1 MIALVGRLARAGW
14 SLFWVL
20 VVVVGA
26 PWALIGF
33 FGNPLPRAVPDA
45 QDLADWVN
53 NPLAGDRSLKALAI
67 LLWAAWAV
75 FVVVL
80 AMETYAAISGA
91 RLPRIRLATPLH
103 GVAAGMVGATATA
116 LTSAAAAHAAPPP
129 PQPVAAVATIP
140 DPAPSLD
147 SPARPM
153 AAPAAAAPTYTVV
166 AGDRLSAI
174 ADRFLG
180 NPDAYPRIAALN
192 PQWQARDPRFP
203 DHIEPGWEL
212 LLPPDASD
220 RGPRTHAHGHLSASE
235 PTSPTDHSD
244 RADPQLPPRPTQ
256 PTAPTT
262 GTPPAGAGTTTDSAN
277 AEEPGPDGYSGSHGT
292 LAGAGLLTA
301 LLVRAVTAARRRA
314 QPFYAPGVAQPTPRG
329 GRTERR
335 LLAAQ
340 RPTDVDRL
348 DHALRD
354 LAAILADR
362 TVRPDVFGVRVNGG
376 DVHLLLTDPAA
387 AVPAPWLDEGQ
398 QWVLPAYHEL
408 TAAEPSA
415 VPPLP
420 ALATVGS
427 RSGRH
432 LMLDLE
438 RLGTLSIGG
447 NPERAHELLTYIACE
462 LALSVWS
469 QHVLVELAGFD
480 SDDAALI
487 AELGP
492 DRVTVRRDPADAVAQ
507 LRTLLAVDT
516 ATGPEPLDTFGVRLR
531 GEPADPRVLLI
542 ARPDEGVRAEL
553 AALDRDLAAAGRR
566 CGIAAVATLRTP
578 PVGRSAVILTDDGAV
593 QVELPWLRSA
603 TDAAALPAAE
613 LEPLAEI
620 MRFARTTTPP
630 APQAQWSP
638 TVDRVTAVPR
648 LFDPTF
654 TPEPEPA
661 APEPADD
668 LASPSTS
675 DDGSVEVDARDPDLD
690 GDLAAWHDPTSHRP
704 KVAILGRVHI
714 DTPSDRTTDP
724 TEVQR
729 HRRHRRL
736 ADELAVF
743 LLSRPDTCARR
754 EQIEDALWSGEPV
767 NAVTSRGVVTG
778 LRARLGTQADGSPW
792 LSDTGGR
799 PGTPY
804 QLHPAVLFD
813 WHLFTR
819 LRERAAR
826 RAGTADAATDL
837 HAALQLV
844 RGVPFDDAKDS
855 TGHRQTYTW
864 LPESPIGAGRIVP
877 AISDVAHRLAQHHL
891 THADTAA
898 VRWAVNQ
905 GWLAD
910 PYRGTDELWLDL
922 MRAEKT
928 DQHSAALHNLLDEL
942 LKTRDVDVPEEL
954 PHPTYQALREL
965 LPDRT

>member
-1 MIALVGRLARAGW
+1 
-14 SLFWVL
+14 
-20 VVVVGA
+20 
-26 PWALIGF
+26 
-33 FGNPLPRAVPDA
+33 VPDA
-45 QDLADWVN
+45 ERLADWVN
-53 NPLAGDRSLKALAI
+53 DPLAGDRSLKALAI
-67 LLWAAWAV
+67 LLWLVWAV
-75 FVVVL
+75 FVTVL
-80 AMETYAAISGA
+80 AMETYAALSGA

-116 LTSAAAAHAAPPP
+116 LSGPAAHAAPPP
-129 PQPVAAVATIP
+129 QPVDAVATIT
-140 DPAPSLD
+140 DPAAAID
-147 SPARPM
+147 TPARAM
-153 AAPAAAAPTYTVV
+153 AAPAVAAPTYIVV

-180 NPDAYPRIAALN
+180 DPAAYPRIAHLN
-192 PQWQARDPRFP
+192 PQYQARDARFP
-203 DHIEPGWEL
+203 DHIEPGWRL
-212 LLPPDASD
+212 TLPPEAHD
-220 RGPRTHAHGHLSASE
+220 RGPRPHARGPAHL
-235 PTSPTDHSD
+235 PTAPATSMPSQPVPGTAGPG
-244 RADPQLPPRPTQ
+244 RPPRPAE
-256 PTAPTT
+256 P
-262 GTPPAGAGTTTDSAN
+262 TPPPPAATPDSPAGGGDADGS
-277 AEEPGPDGYSGSHGT
+277 EPDGQVRGSHGT
-292 LAGAGLLTA
+292 LAGAGLVTT

-314 QPFYAPGVAQPTPRG
+314 QPYYQPGVAQPTPRG

-354 LAAILADR
+354 LAAILTDR
-362 TVRPDVFGVRVNGG
+362 TLYPDVFGVRVNAG
-376 DVHLLLTDPAA
+376 DVHLLLTDPAPP
-387 AVPAPWLDEGQ
+387 VPAPWLDEGA
-398 QWVLPAYHEL
+398 QWVLPALHEL
-408 TAAEPSA
+408 TTTEPVS

-469 QHVLVELAGFD
+469 QHVRVELAGYG
-480 SDDAALI
+480 DDADLI
-487 AELGP
+487 AELNP
-492 DRVTVRRDPADAVAQ
+492 DRVTIRRNPADAIAE

-516 ATGPEPLDTFGVRLR
+516 ATSPEPLDTFGVRLR

-542 ARPDEGVRAEL
+542 ARPDEHARTEL

-578 PVGRSAVILTDDGAV
+578 PVGRAAVILTDDGAV
-593 QVELPWLRSA
+593 QVDLPWLRLS

-620 MRFARTTTPP
+620 MRFARITTPP
-630 APQAQWSP
+630 APRAHWSSV
-638 TVDRVTAVPR
+638 VDPVTAVPR

-654 TPEPEPA
+654 TPEPELEPA
-661 APEPADD
+661 PPRPADD
-668 LASPSTS
+668 FAALSTS
-675 DDGSVEVDARDPDLD
+675 DDATVEVDPRDPDLD
-690 GDLAAWHDPTSHRP
+690 SDMAAWRDPASHRP
-704 KVAILGRVHI
+704 KVAILGRVHV
-714 DTPSDRTTDP
+714 DSPLDRHGEATD
-724 TEVQR
+724 VFR

-743 LLSRPDTCARR
+743 LLSRPDASARR

-767 NAVTSRGVVTG
+767 NPTTSRGVVTG
-778 LRARLGTQADGSPW
+778 LRARLGTAPDGAPW
-792 LSDTGGR
+792 LSDTAGR

-804 QLHPAVLFD
+804 QLHAGVLFD
-813 WHLFTR
+813 WQLFTR
-819 LRERAAR
+819 LRDRAAR
-826 RAGTADAATDL
+826 RGGAGAAADL
-837 HAALQLV
+837 HAALRLV

-864 LPESPIGAGRIVP
+864 LPESPIGTGRIVP
-877 AISDVAHRLAQHHL
+877 AITDVAHRLAQHHL
-891 THADTAA
+891 AHGDTAA

-905 GWLAD
+905 AWLAD

-922 MRAEKT
+922 MRAEKA
-928 DQHSAALHNLLDEL
+928 DQHGAVLHNLLDEL
-942 LKTRDVDVPEEL
+942 LKARDVDVPEEL

-965 LPDRT
+965 LPDRA